1 METATPTTLPADLP
15 HSPCI
20 GLCSAGFDAV
30 CRGCGR
36 TTNEIAEWLFM
47 DDAQRLQVWRRVLEA
62 GWRPRQR

>member
-1 METATPTTLPADLP
+1 MDPAPTSALPTDLP

-36 TTNEIAEWLFM
+36 TTDEIANWLFM
-47 DDAQRLQVWRRVLEA
+47 DDAQRRGVWRRVLAA